1 MTPDTESKGWAAP
14 LPLNLSPV
22 MRLQH
27 VLERISHGIEIV
39 AGCIMGLVT
48 LLVVASATGR
58 YLFAYPLPDAFDM
71 SRLLLG
77 AAIMWGFASVG
88 FRGSHIKVDILVERL
103 SAGPRRW
110 IDAFAWTLLLIFTG
124 LLAWKMFG
132 RVSNAAISNETTMD
146 LRLPAW
152 PMMGL
157 IWLGV
162 AVSLPAIL
170 ARLIL
175 IVTGRGSLDPYES
188 IEVKDET

>member
-1 MTPDTESKGWAAP
+1 MQ
-14 LPLNLSPV
+14 
-22 MRLQH
+22 RLQH
-27 VLERISHGIEIV
+27 VLERISHGIEVV
-39 AGCIMGLVT
+39 AGIIMGLVT
-48 LLVVASATGR
+48 LLVVASAVGR

-88 FRGSHIKVDILVERL
+88 YRGSHIKVDLFAEQL
-103 SAGPRRW
+103 PAGVRRW
-110 IDAFAWTLLLIFTG
+110 VDAFAWTVLLFFTV

-132 RVSNAAISNETTMD
+132 RVSSAAMSNESTMD

-175 IVTGRGSLDPYES
+175 IVTRARLAS
-188 IEVKDET
+188 IITTPST

>member
-1 MTPDTESKGWAAP
+1 M
-14 LPLNLSPV
+14 L
-22 MRLQH
+22 RLQSH
-27 VLERISHGIEIV
+27 LERISQGIEIV
-39 AGCIMGLVT
+39 AGLMMGLVT
-48 LLVVASATGR
+48 VLVVASAVGR

-88 FRGSHIKVDILVERL
+88 YRGSHIKVDIIAEHLP
-103 SAGPRRW
+103 SGPRRW
-110 IDAFAWTLLLIFTG
+110 VDTFAWTVLLLFAA
-124 LLAWKMFG
+124 LLTWKMFG
-132 RVSNAAISNETTMD
+132 RVSSAAMSNESTMD

-162 AVSLPAIL
+162 AASIPAIL

-175 IVTGRGSLDPYES
+175 IVTGRGTLDHYES
-188 IEVKDET
+188 TEVKDEP

>member
-1 MTPDTESKGWAAP
+1 MPGSDPSRRAP
-14 LPLNLSPV
+14 KAPAELP
-22 MRLQH
+22 MMKLQRI
-27 VLERISHGIEIV
+27 LERIAHGIEIV
-39 AGCIMGLVT
+39 AGLIMGLVT
-48 LLVVASATGR
+48 VLVVASALGR

-88 FRGSHIKVDILVERL
+88 YRGSHIKVDLLAEQL
-103 SAGPRRW
+103 PKTPRRW
-110 IDAFAWTLLLIFTG
+110 IDAFAWSVLLIFTL

-132 RVSNAAISNETTMD
+132 RVSSAAVSNESTMD

-162 AVSLPAIL
+162 AVSIPAIL

-175 IVTGRGSLDPYES
+175 IVSGRGSLDHYES
-188 IEVKDET
+188 LDVKDEI

>member
-1 MTPDTESKGWAAP
+1 M
-14 LPLNLSPV
+14 L
-22 MRLQH
+22 RLQTF
-27 VLERISHGIEIV
+27 LERISQGIEIV
-39 AGCIMGLVT
+39 AGIIMGLVT
-48 LLVVASATGR
+48 LLVVASAVGR

-88 FRGSHIKVDILVERL
+88 YRGSHIKVDIIAEHLPSR
-103 SAGPRRW
+103 PRRW
-110 IDAFAWTLLLIFTG
+110 VDAFAWTVLLLFAI
-124 LLAWKMFG
+124 LLTWKMFG
-132 RVSNAAISNETTMD
+132 RVSSAAMSNESTMD

-175 IVTGRGSLDPYES
+175 IVTGSGSLDHYES